1 MLAVLNAGTVGEP
14 TSTGSAWAVGERF
27 ASNLGGPNFEQARA
41 PRAPFPRL
49 PPLPPASTLACLDLA
64 GLRAGG
70 GLRVGPLRPAD
81 ARPPCVQAADRRSIG
96 DRRLARL
103 GELYP
108 GKAVARFGFGA
119 GDGVVCLE
127 EGFRLAT
134 AGTVTAVVKGE
145 DETLAGLLAEQ
156 LVKGEASVST
166 LEEQSKG
173 FVAFV
178 YDAGRQSVML
188 ARSKEGPDA
197 LWWGSSADGFLV
209 FSNDK
214 NLVNSTDSSL
224 KPVDEVCEFPAG
236 KLFAAG
242 GGTTAQLH
250 TFAGLPEVVGDDAP
264 KGTDGRIYFAG
275 RASSHIEGAISSGN
289 LSSADTW
296 RDVMGDLSTP
306 RTKSLASAAAKIA
319 AMQRWIQGK

>member
-1 MLAVLNAGTVGEP
+1 MLGK
-14 TSTGSAWAVGERF
+14 
-27 ASNLGGPNFEQARA
+27 
-41 PRAPFPRL
+41 PRAAQLHVR
-49 PPLPPASTLACLDLA
+49 
-64 GLRAGG
+64 
-70 GLRVGPLRPAD
+70 
-81 ARPPCVQAADRRSIG
+81 
-96 DRRLARL
+96 
-103 GELYP
+103 
-108 GKAVARFGFGA
+108 
-119 GDGVVCLE
+119 
-127 EGFRLAT
+127 FRLAT

-156 LVKGEASVST
+156 LAKGEASVST

-306 RTKSLASAAAKIA
+306 RTKSLASAAPKIA